1 MDWPNPKTFW
11 SSVASV
17 MVRSTAFGVS
27 KITTGLR
34 VGACNISFIC
44 ESIHSQS
51 ALWRYCAGGRL
62 QRQKCQEMRPW
73 YHLKSEWVAEWHH
86 RMHCH
91 VYGTASNGM
100 CKMWYHVPVSFPPF
114 LGLASS
120 ILKHASNLQS
130 NFSFYDLRKN
140 FENDEA
146 VQSRLAEPDGFISQG
161 SHHHNESPHI
171 SWSPQH
177 CASAHFAA
185 LALDPLFVKD

>member
-1 MDWPNPKTFW
+1 MVSEACIWTSNSTVPIASEHKAKWRPTKTMDWPNPKTFW

-91 VYGTASNGM
+91 VYGTASMACAKCDIM
-100 CKMWYHVPVSFPPF
+100 CQFRFPLFWGWPPQSWNTLQIFNQILAFMIFERTLRMMRPFSPDLPNLMASFPRQ
-114 LGLASS
+114 SS
-120 ILKHASNLQS
+120 
-130 NFSFYDLRKN
+130 
-140 FENDEA
+140 
-146 VQSRLAEPDGFISQG
+146 P
-161 SHHHNESPHI
+161 
-171 SWSPQH
+171 
-177 CASAHFAA
+177 
-185 LALDPLFVKD
+185 